1 MKKKMVTKKAAAWML
16 AAATAASLFGG
27 TVMAEEDPFAFE
39 SVSDVTFPLA
49 EKLEL
54 NVFVY
59 GTGEGGGFYSP
70 NYVTDW
76 IEEKT
81 NVKLNFVYDL
91 DGDDAKTK
99 LNLIMTEPE
108 SIPDILLATHW
119 TKSELMSYGS
129 QGLLLPLNEYLEEC
143 PNWNTLNEKC
153 PTRKADITMA
163 DGQIYCYGDANEC
176 FHCMYQ
182 NRMWIY
188 KPWVDK
194 LNDGKM
200 PETTDEL
207 YEFLKKVKT
216 EDPNGNGKAD
226 EIPMTGFIGGW
237 ATDPTVWMTNAFLQ
251 CNKPLSNTNPTVG
264 AGLVVSEDGKIEYQ
278 VMKEEYRDAL
288 AYMNKLYEEGLLDSQ
303 TFTQDNTQFTAA
315 LDNDENIV
323 AVYPGGGVNV
333 DGKNFWANK
342 PGKWQ
347 DWTILE
353 PVAGPD
359 GVRLA
364 AKSLTDYYGS
374 CLGVVSANCKYP
386 EIAVALFDF
395 LASEE
400 GTLVQSFGPQGLTW
414 DYVDEGT
421 ALDGGTARFANYK
434 IDEDYDWLGN
444 GYKQA
449 YGNHINWLSDAMI
462 GSRTIDYRSSQL
474 VEDPELNTE
483 FTLQAAAQKYDQ
495 YSPKD
500 ETIVP
505 NLVFEG
511 QDAQTISESMITIG
525 GYVDQ
530 AMVQFI
536 TGELDIDTD
545 WDAYLEQLKAMG
557 VENFLNIYQTYY
569 DAYMELQQ

>member
-54 NVFVY
+54 DVFVY

-153 PTRKADITMA
+153 LTRKADITMA